1 MTTRTTGAAPGGRP
15 AGYPEEAEVV
25 VVLSDGRC
33 VQLRPVV
40 PEDLAELQSAL
51 ARADRETL
59 RRRFLGG
66 SAPSTEAALR
76 RLVEVDYRHRYA
88 LAAFDDEG
96 RGVGIARYEGER
108 TWPTVEVAVAVDPA
122 WRGAGLATELVRR
135 VVRRAVCVGATDVSV
150 DFYSDNVRV
159 SRLVAA
165 AHLPERRSVDHGVV
179 TDAVDLRPLR
189 SGSCADPADVS
200 GCAAS

>member
-1 MTTRTTGAAPGGRP
+1 V
-15 AGYPEEAEVV
+15 GYPDEEEDV
-25 VVLSDGRC
+25 VVLGDGRS
-33 VQLRPVV
+33 VRLRPVV
-40 PEDLAELQSAL
+40 PGDLAELQSAI
-51 ARADRETL
+51 ARADQETL

-66 SAPSTEAALR
+66 AAPRTQAALR

-88 LAAFDDEG
+88 LAAFDDDG

-108 TWPTVEVAVAVDPA
+108 TWPTVDVAVAVDPA

-135 VVRRAVCVGATDVSV
+135 VVQRAVCMGATDLSV

-159 SRLVAA
+159 HQLVAA

-189 SGSCADPADVS
+189 SGSCADPAATS
-200 GCAAS
+200 GSAAS

>member
-1 MTTRTTGAAPGGRP
+1 MTTSTTATAPAGRP
-15 AGYPEEAEVV
+15 VGYPHEEEDVA
-25 VVLSDGRC
+25 VLGDGRS
-33 VQLRPVV
+33 VRLRPVV
-40 PEDLAELQSAL
+40 PGDRAELQSAI

-66 SAPSTEAALR
+66 AAPSTQAALR

-88 LAAFDDEG
+88 LAAFDDDG

-108 TWPTVEVAVAVDPA
+108 TWPTVDVAVAVDPA

-135 VVRRAVCVGATDVSV
+135 VVRRAVCMGATDVSV

-159 SRLVAA
+159 HRLVAA
-165 AHLPERRSVDHGVV
+165 AHLPERRSVDRGVV

-189 SGSCADPADVS
+189 SGSCADPAAVS